1 MKKVWKYGPFRD
13 GLSHLVLRQ
22 DSEIL
27 SAVLRK
33 DDYIY
38 LYVLHEYDETFSAPV
53 EYVVSVI
60 TTGRLFT
67 DEDCNRFLGTFVT
80 SEDNVVHVWVG

>member
-13 GLSHLVLRQ
+13 GLSLIKLPE
-22 DSEIL
+22 SAEIL
-27 SAVLRK
+27 SAVLRS

-38 LYVLHEYDETFSAPV
+38 LYVLNEYDEPLEAPV

-60 TTGRLFT
+60 TTDRLFT

-80 SEDNVVHVWVG
+80 SKDNVVHVWVG